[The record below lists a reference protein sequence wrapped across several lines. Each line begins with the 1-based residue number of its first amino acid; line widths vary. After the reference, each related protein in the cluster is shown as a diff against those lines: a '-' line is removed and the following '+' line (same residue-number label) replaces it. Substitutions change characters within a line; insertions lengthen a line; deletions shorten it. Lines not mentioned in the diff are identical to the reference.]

1 MSVSINELF
10 NSSPEKIKNYSN
22 NILNYFK
29 NGNKLLEELSNL
41 ASIAYQCYTKGEG
54 KGRDEEMDDGE
65 DKIEEQNESSDNEA
79 IGDATKQRRKAL
91 ATISANNKNL
101 PKTIESEQA
110 TKERS
115 ERKLDRAKRR
125 AQNSQLVRELR
136 DELED
141 GPEEIRE
148 EHPVF
153 ANDGLE
159 SRHAEARRRY
169 EETNFVRLGMSR
181 EERKAARRRKHNT
194 SMADELGKLLEF
206 GRYKIDND
214 DEIEG
219 RKVKTN
225 YKGHKKFGTKMSS
238 VGKEVDADFPLKRKN
253 RQSFR
258 AKGTKK
264 RKMKK
269 RIKR

>member
-1 MSVSINELF
+1 MSVSGNKLF
-10 NSSPEKIKNYSN
+10 NSLPENNTKNCHN

-29 NGNKLLEELSNL
+29 NGQELLDELTNL
-41 ASIAYQCYTKGEG
+41 ASIAYQRCQSRKTKEEG
-54 KGRDEEMDDGE
+54 RGKDESMCNGE
-65 DKIEEQNESSDNEA
+65 DKIEHVESSDNGA
-79 IGDATKQRRKAL
+79 DICDATKQRRKAL
-91 ATISANNKNL
+91 ETIAANNKNL

-110 TKERS
+110 IKERS

-141 GPEEIRE
+141 RPEEIRE
-148 EHPVF
+148 ENPVF

-181 EERKAARRRKHNT
+181 EERKAAKKRKHNT
-194 SMADELGKLLEF
+194 SMVDELEKLLEF
-206 GRYKIDND
+206 GRYRIDND
-214 DEIEG
+214 GESEG

-225 YKGHKKFGTKMSS
+225 RKGNKKFGAK
-238 VGKEVDADFPLKRKN
+238 DAGFSAKRKN
-253 RQSFR
+253 RTSFK

>member
-1 MSVSINELF
+1 MSVSENKFF
-10 NSSPEKIKNYSN
+10 NSSPKNN
-22 NILNYFK
+22 VKDCHNKILNYFE
-29 NGNKLLEELSNL
+29 NGQELLEELTKL
-41 ASIAYQCYTKGEG
+41 ASIAYQRYQSRNSKEEG
-54 KGRDEEMDDGE
+54 RGKDESMDNEE
-65 DKIEEQNESSDNEA
+65 DKIGEKYESSDNEA
-79 IGDATKQRRKAL
+79 DICDATKQRRKAL
-91 ATISANNKNL
+91 ETIAANNKNL
-101 PKTIESEQA
+101 LKTTESEQA

-141 GPEEIRE
+141 RPEEIRE
-148 EHPVF
+148 ENPVF

-181 EERKAARRRKHNT
+181 EERKAAKKRKHNT
-194 SMADELGKLLEF
+194 SMVDELGKLLEF

-214 DEIEG
+214 GESDG

-225 YKGHKKFGTKMSS
+225 RKGNKKFGAK
-238 VGKEVDADFPLKRKN
+238 DADSSTKRKN
-253 RQSFR
+253 RTSFK

>member
-1 MSVSINELF
+1 MSVSENKLF
-10 NSSPEKIKNYSN
+10 NSLPENNTKNCHN

-29 NGNKLLEELSNL
+29 NGQELLDELTNL
-41 ASIAYQCYTKGEG
+41 ASIAYQRCQAKNTEEEG
-54 KGRDEEMDDGE
+54 KGGDESMCSGE
-65 DKIEEQNESSDNEA
+65 DKIEQVESSDNEA
-79 IGDATKQRRKAL
+79 DICDATKQRRKAL
-91 ATISANNKNL
+91 ETIAANNKNL

-141 GPEEIRE
+141 RPEEIRE
-148 EHPVF
+148 ENPVF

-181 EERKAARRRKHNT
+181 EERKAAKKRKHNT
-194 SMADELGKLLEF
+194 SMVDELGKLLEF

-214 DEIEG
+214 GEIDG
-219 RKVKTN
+219 RK
-225 YKGHKKFGTKMSS
+225 GF
-238 VGKEVDADFPLKRKN
+238 LK
-253 RQSFR
+253 S
-258 AKGTKK
+258 
-264 RKMKK
+264 
-269 RIKR
+269 